1 MKEKMGSRYGELFRA
16 AKFGIA
22 GVIGFL
28 VVETILTLG
37 IFSLYGNLNAPSV
50 AYSSPTLLA
59 LNIGAFGIGVTI
71 SFFVNESI
79 TVRNQV
85 RQRKTTGSKNVI
97 VPLLK
102 FQLVYLAGNAITIG
116 VQLGFLKAFSLS
128 PVLGNVIG
136 AIVAFPVSYF
146 ISMRYVWKIYLLRT
160 NDQPVLDSRQPLKAS
175 EMYGMET
182 SSEDVQSNVQSLLQQ
197 FASTFGNYKIS
208 IQEYKCN
215 ILTTGNNGISIDF
228 VLKMNVLSDK
238 KYL

>member
-37 IFSLYGNLNAPSV
+37 IFSLYGNLNAPSA

-116 VQLGFLKAFSLS
+116 VQLGFLKVFSLS

-175 EMYGMET
+175 EMHGMET
-182 SSEDVQSNVQSLLQQ
+182 SSEDVQSNVQNLLQQ

-215 ILTTGNNGISIDF
+215 IITTGNNGISIDF
-228 VLKMNVLSDK
+228 VLKMNVLNDK